1 MDASLRFYR
10 DLLGLEVSADLREE
24 FAEGA
29 EPRRVKRRAAYLRW
43 GAGPDASFVVL
54 DQQLTDED
62 HGQPPRLF
70 QSGVHHFAF
79 WVDDIRAIVGAMR
92 AAGVEVQYDLTEG
105 DGADT
110 KGYGEPPGGRI
121 LTAFVRD
128 PDGQWVQLDQR
139 A

>member
-10 DLLGLEVSADLREE
+10 DLLGLRVSADLMEE
-24 FAEGA
+24 FTEGA
-29 EPRRVKRRAAYLRW
+29 EGRPVKRRAVYLRW
-43 GAGPDASFVVL
+43 GTGPDASFVVL
-54 DQQLTDED
+54 DQQLSAGD

-70 QSGVHHFAF
+70 QNGVHHFAF
-79 WVDDIRAIVGAMR
+79 WVDDIKAIVGAMR
-92 AAGVEVQYDLTEG
+92 AAGIEVQYDLTDG

-110 KGYGEPPGGRI
+110 KGYGEAPGGRI